1 MNEPRPGSQIGWFT
15 AACLLV
21 SNVIGGGIFTVTGYL
36 ARDLGDPLIIL
47 GLWIVGALIA
57 LAGAFS
63 YSELGAS
70 LPQAGGD
77 YVYLRQA
84 YGPLVGFLSG
94 WISFTVGFGA
104 AIAASSV
111 SFSAYAARAIPG
123 LTEGNVSPVIPAL
136 ALVWMLTA
144 VHVQGVSTG
153 GWVQRLLTTTKVA
166 ALLAIILGGF
176 LFGTGDWGHLS
187 VRADH
192 VHPSFSLSTVA
203 LIFVFYTYLGWN
215 VVGYVAAELVDPPRA
230 LPKIIVRGTLF
241 VAVLYLLINLV
252 YVFALP
258 VTILGEPPLLPVAEK
273 AAAALWGPQSARFF
287 ALLLCISI
295 TGGVSAMI
303 WAGPRIYWAMAK
315 DGMFLSFFSHI
326 DSRTGAPT
334 RVIILQSLW
343 ASLLII
349 TGTFEQ
355 LVVFG
360 GSVLALFTALTVGA
374 VFILRRRYPDLTRP
388 YRVPWYPV
396 IPLAFI
402 LAMLV
407 MVTTIAVTR
416 PTEALM
422 GAVTI
427 LAGAIAYRMF
437 SKKGRSAPPL
447 SSPGGSNP

>member
-1 MNEPRPGSQIGWFT
+1 MNEPKAGSRIGWFT

-70 LPQAGGD
+70 LPHAGGD
-77 YVYLRQA
+77 YIYLRHA

-111 SFSAYAARAIPG
+111 SFSAYALHVIPG
-123 LTEGNVSPVIPAL
+123 LTEGDASPVIPAL
-136 ALVWMLTA
+136 ALVWILTA

-166 ALLAIILGGF
+166 ALLAIILGG
-176 LFGTGDWGHLS
+176 LAFGKGDWGHLS
-187 VRADH
+187 IRAENT
-192 VHPSFSLSTVA
+192 HPSFSLSAVA
-203 LIFVFYTYLGWN
+203 LVFVFYTYLGWN

-230 LPKIIVRGTLF
+230 LPKIIVRGTVF
-241 VAVLYLLINLV
+241 IAVLYLLINLV
-252 YVFALP
+252 YFFALP
-258 VTILGEPPLLPVAEK
+258 VTVLGEPPLLPVAEK
-273 AAAALWGPQSARFF
+273 AAVALWGPEGGRCF
-287 ALLLCISI
+287 AMLLCISI

-303 WAGPRIYWAMAK
+303 WAGPRVYWAMAN
-315 DGMFLSFFSHI
+315 DGMFLSFFSHR
-326 DSRTGAPT
+326 DARTGAPS
-334 RVIILQSLW
+334 RAIILQSFW

-374 VFILRRRYPDLTRP
+374 VCILRRRNPKLARP
-388 YRVPWYPV
+388 YRTPWYPV
-396 IPLAFI
+396 TPIVFI
-402 LAMLV
+402 LAMLL
-407 MVTTIAVTR
+407 MITTIAVTR
-416 PTEALM
+416 PGEALM
-422 GAVTI
+422 GVATI
-427 LAGAIAYRMF
+427 LAGAIVYRLF
-437 SKKGRSAPPL
+437 SKPAGSVPSDGRS
-447 SSPGGSNP
+447 SP

>member
-123 LTEGNVSPVIPAL
+123 LTEGDVSPVIPAL

>member
-1 MNEPRPGSQIGWFT
+1 VNDRRTGTRIGWFT

-36 ARDLGDPLIIL
+36 ARDLGDPLFIL
-47 GLWIVGALIA
+47 GLWIVGALVA

-77 YVYLRQA
+77 YVYLRHA

-111 SFSAYAARAIPG
+111 SFSAYAVRAIPG
-123 LTEGNVSPVIPAL
+123 LIESDVSPVIPAL
-136 ALVWMLTA
+136 ALVWILTA
-144 VHVQGVSTG
+144 VHVQGVSAG

-166 ALLAIILGGF
+166 ALLAIILGGL
-176 LFGTGDWGHLS
+176 LFGTGNWGHLS
-187 VRADH
+187 VRAEH
-192 VHPSFSLSTVA
+192 THPSFSSSAVA
-203 LIFVFYTYLGWN
+203 LVFVFYTYLGWN

-230 LPKIIVRGTLF
+230 LPKIIVRGTVF
-241 VAVLYLLINLV
+241 VAVLYLLINLI
-252 YVFALP
+252 YFFALP
-258 VTILGEPPLLPVAEK
+258 VTVLGEPPLLPVAEK
-273 AAAALWGPQSARFF
+273 AAAALWGPEGARFL
-287 ALLLCISI
+287 AWLLCISI

-303 WAGPRIYWAMAK
+303 WAGPRVYWAMAR

-326 DSRTGAPT
+326 DGRTGAPA
-334 RVIILQSLW
+334 RAIILQSLW

-374 VFILRRRYPDLTRP
+374 VFILRHRYPKLARP
-388 YRVPWYPV
+388 YRTPWYPV

-402 LAMLV
+402 LVMLV
-407 MVTTIAVTR
+407 MIATIAVTR
-416 PTEALM
+416 PNEALM
-422 GAVTI
+422 GVATI
-427 LAGAIAYRMF
+427 VAGAIAYRLF
-437 SKKGRSAPPL
+437 SKAGRSAP
-447 SSPGGSNP
+447 SGGR